1 MLLILFLLSILSGAE
16 CVRQHSS
23 VLMCVA
29 KAYLSWDGWRWK
41 QLFVVILFFFF
52 SPSPSLPLGEDDRVL
67 YHPLISSAEINSMKN
82 QANKERERFF
92 FSVWTWHS
100 LLPSLDPS
108 FLVRTETKGS
118 VEQRSKHPFVGIRQ
132 KEKGSHLRG
141 AGRILPHL
149 I

>member
-1 MLLILFLLSILSGAE
+1 
-16 CVRQHSS
+16 
-23 VLMCVA
+23 MCVSTQVCLCVWQRPISPEMEA
-29 KAYLSWDGWRWK
+29 
-41 QLFVVILFFFF
+41 VVCFYSLLFF

-67 YHPLISSAEINSMKN
+67 YHPLISGAEINSMEN

-132 KEKGSHLRG
+132 KEKGSRLRG
-141 AGRILPHL
+141 AGCILPHL